1 VAAIAAVRP
10 APGHEFLAPEVGDAI
25 AALAGVDLDP
35 GFVDEF
41 HGSTDTTNKKALPR
55 G

>member
-1 VAAIAAVRP
+1 M
-10 APGHEFLAPEVGDAI
+10 GNAI

-41 HGSTDTTNKKALPR
+41 HRWTDATNKKALPR

>member
-1 VAAIAAVRP
+1 M
-10 APGHEFLAPEVGDAI
+10 GDAI
-25 AALAGVDLDP
+25 PALAGVALDP

-41 HGSTDTTNKKALPR
+41 HGWTGATNKKALPR